1 MTWVQRL
8 GGREAIT
15 AGIVAE
21 FRALSARPHGSG
33 REEAQGA
40 YLLGRLER
48 MGLTPQRDGAG
59 NVTALV
65 PATPGREHRPRLILQ
80 GHMDMVCAVRPGSGF
95 DPVRDAPVPVVEGG
109 FLRSDGRSSLGAD
122 NNLGNAAV
130 LWLLEQGV
138 PHGPLRLLFTVAEER
153 GLEGSAMISREFLQP
168 FRIAAAFIFD
178 IEGEVGRAASSA
190 PGKAYIHLSFH
201 GKSAHAG
208 FEPEK
213 GRSAL
218 LAAAAAALAI
228 PSGRIDAD
236 TTANIGSIR
245 SGGSINVV
253 PDLAEMEAEARS
265 SSMEKLEALMGEII
279 SKAETAA
286 ARHGNTVESECRI
299 LYRPYSID
307 ADALSMRLARESS
320 AMIGRDFS
328 ASPTSGGSDANSLQA
343 LGIDAIVLSAG
354 YIAPHSVFERIM
366 KKELQA
372 LKEQIDALC
381 SLA

>member
-1 MTWVQRL
+1 MTAEDFFRKLIMLPSPSWHEEEVAAYIRKAMEGYGYFL
-8 GGREAIT
+8 KEDGHGNMLFYRSTEGGKLMFA
-15 AGIVAE
+15 A
-21 FRALSARPHGSG
+21 
-33 REEAQGA
+33 
-40 YLLGRLER
+40 
-48 MGLTPQRDGAG
+48 
-59 NVTALV
+59 
-65 PATPGREHRPRLILQ
+65 
-80 GHMDMVCAVRPGSGF
+80 HMDTVDKAVSP
-95 DPVRDAPVPVVEGG
+95 AAVETEDC
-109 FLRSDGRSSLGAD
+109 FMTDGTTALGAD
-122 NNLGNAAV
+122 DKCAVAAMLASAAAGPDV
-130 LWLLEQGV
+130 LF
-138 PHGPLRLLFTVAEER
+138 LFTVAEER

-279 SKAETAA
+279 SKAETATSRFRRIWRYSMTSISSWTCSTWTA
-286 ARHGNTVESECRI
+286 CR
-299 LYRPYSID
+299 
-307 ADALSMRLARESS
+307 
-320 AMIGRDFS
+320 
-328 ASPTSGGSDANSLQA
+328 PT
-343 LGIDAIVLSAG
+343 
-354 YIAPHSVFERIM
+354 R
-366 KKELQA
+366 
-372 LKEQIDALC
+372 
-381 SLA
+381 

>member
-1 MTWVQRL
+1 MT
-8 GGREAIT
+8 ADDF
-15 AGIVAE
+15 
-21 FRALSARPHGSG
+21 FRKLIMLPSPSWHE
-33 REEAQGA
+33 EEAAA
-40 YLLGRLER
+40 YIRKAMEGYGYFLKE
-48 MGLTPQRDGAG
+48 DGHG
-59 NVTALV
+59 NMLFYRSTEGEKLMFA
-65 PATPGREHRPRLILQ
+65 A
-80 GHMDMVCAVRPGSGF
+80 HMDTVDKAVSP
-95 DPVRDAPVPVVEGG
+95 AAVETEDC
-109 FLRSDGRSSLGAD
+109 FMTDGTTALGAD
-122 NNLGNAAV
+122 DKCAVAAMLASAAAGPDV
-130 LWLLEQGV
+130 LF
-138 PHGPLRLLFTVAEER
+138 LFTVAEER

-354 YIAPHSVFERIM
+354 YIAPHSVSERIM